1 MGKFIKNIT
10 LLFNFSFI
18 FLHNLHLIYNDLYE
32 KKMDIFLFSS
42 HKFISNI

>member
-32 KKMDIFLFSS
+32 KQWIYNLIFLMFSP
-42 HKFISNI
+42 